1 MVKLFT
7 QKPATIKLQRNNK
20 IIERPL
26 VAYETNKA
34 LWHFRGFKPV
44 ENVVKD
50 NNEKIVEL
58 KPKAKN
64 VKTKKTRSR
73 GKKKIKEDL

>member
-1 MVKLFT
+1 MVKLI
-7 QKPATIKLQRNNK
+7 QEKPKTVKLQRNNK
-20 IIERPL
+20 IIERPYADY
-26 VAYETNKA
+26 VANKKN
-34 LWHFRGFKPV
+34 WDFRGFKPI

-73 GKKKIKEDL
+73 GKKEIKEDL

>member
-7 QKPATIKLQRNNK
+7 QKPASIKLQRNNK

-26 VAYETNKA
+26 ADYQANKT
-34 LWHFRGFKPV
+34 LWDFRGFKPV

-73 GKKKIKEDL
+73 GKKEIKEDL